1 MHTTLRNSIVVTGI
15 LLFST
20 MVSRAQTAYAIANNG
35 NSLIKFDL
43 ATPGITTLVGNFS
56 GAATSLDG
64 IDFRPADGL
73 LYGYGTTGNALVT
86 INLNTAATTAALS
99 PSIASTS
106 DDLGI
111 DFNPV
116 ADRLRLVNVNEQNL
130 RINLAG
136 PTISDGA
143 LAYVAGDTNFGIN
156 PAINETAY
164 TNSDLNPGTD
174 TSLFYID
181 YGRDILVRTLNPN
194 AGSLQTVGP
203 LGVDTTSFTGFDI
216 LSDGLGGNTAY
227 ALLTA
232 PNGIASLY
240 SVNLSTGTATSIGV
254 ISPAGGAL
262 PFGLAIQPIQ
272 PIPEP
277 GTLLFGFALAGICLK
292 RNATR
297 RNGKAKVAPGIK

>member
-1 MHTTLRNSIVVTGI
+1 MKTILLNSIVVTAS
-15 LLFST
+15 LVLST
-20 MVSRAQTAYAIANNG
+20 ASSRAQTAYAIANNG

-43 ATPGITTLVGNFS
+43 ATPGVTSLVGNFS
-56 GAATSLDG
+56 GAATNLDG

-73 LYGYGTTGNALVT
+73 LYGYGVTGNALVT

-116 ADRLRLVNVNEQNL
+116 ADRLRLVNVNDQNL
-130 RINLAG
+130 RINVTG
-136 PTISDGA
+136 PTTADGA
-143 LAYVAGDTNFGIN
+143 LAYIVGDANFGIN
-156 PAINETAY
+156 PAINEAAY
-164 TNSDLNPGTD
+164 TNSDTNLATG

-181 YGRDILVRTLNPN
+181 YGRDILVSTLNPN

-203 LGVDTTSFTGFDI
+203 LGVDTTGFTGFDI

-232 PNGIASLY
+232 SSGIASLY
-240 SVNLSTGTATSIGV
+240 TVNLNTGAATPIGV
-254 ISPAGGAL
+254 ISQTAATRPY
-262 PFGLAIQPIQ
+262 GLAIQAV
-272 PIPEP
+272 PEP
-277 GTLLFGFALAGICLK
+277 GTMLFGFALAGACLTRK
-292 RNATR
+292 RR
-297 RNGKAKVAPGIK
+297 K